1 MDMGIIEISLLIV
14 TGVALAV
21 VAVLAA

>member
-1 MDMGIIEISLLIV
+1 MMGIIEISLLIV